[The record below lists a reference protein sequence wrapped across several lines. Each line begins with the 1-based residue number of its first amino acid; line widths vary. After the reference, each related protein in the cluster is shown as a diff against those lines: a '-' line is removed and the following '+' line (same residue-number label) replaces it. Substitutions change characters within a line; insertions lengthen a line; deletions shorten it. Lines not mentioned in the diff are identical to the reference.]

1 MQRRLVQTKLPPQN
15 DTASLTLYFAISRS
29 PFLCHVYDDLRDGT
43 MKLRALKCNT
53 RMWKVVIASAKI
65 MINTVAI
72 VYEYGFVEGKIFLRS
87 SHSWNNYAEPSLI
100 IRDKYKRG
108 IQKCEF

>member
-1 MQRRLVQTKLPPQN
+1 MQRRLIQTKLPPQN

-65 MINTVAI
+65 MINTVAM
-72 VYEYGFVEGKIFLRS
+72 YMNTGS
-87 SHSWNNYAEPSLI
+87 SKE
-100 IRDKYKRG
+100 KYFCDHLTCGTITRNHP
-108 IQKCEF
+108 